1 MKKSLL
7 FAGLSAIALTACVND
22 ETFSIEQQ
30 EQQQAMRFDAP
41 ALAQTRANVMGE
53 ISGVKYPEAEN
64 FVVFCKTYKDEFKGW
79 TQSTEIEDYFDPNGE
94 VAKSGYNASYWAT
107 DIVHY
112 WPEVEYNLAF
122 AAYSPADLAL
132 TPAPAVSHTEKGL
145 QITDFKTQASA
156 DNQYDLMYT
165 QRNYDLNKAV
175 YANSAVPLTFRHAL
189 SSIVFS
195 TQKSS
200 SDVNYEITKIEIDG
214 KFCQQADFD
223 QNITESYDGS
233 AYSENED
240 PTWKN
245 LEYTGES
252 VKYTP
257 TLAGTVDVPAA
268 SPLLFTS
275 GTSALLLIPQE
286 VPEEAT
292 VTVYYTKTTNPGTAS
307 EKSLSTSAKIKL
319 RDFCHNS
326 GGVNTYVTKWEKGK
340 RYIYRIAFG
349 ANTRIYFDPTVTDW
363 VTEPTLVYTIQ

>member
-41 ALAQTRANVMGE
+41 ALAQTRANVNGE

-64 FVVFCKTYKDEFKGW
+64 FVVFCKAYKEEFKGW

-94 VAKSGYNASYWAT
+94 IAKSGYNASYWAT

-252 VKYTP
+252 VKYAP

-268 SPLLFTS
+268 SPLQFTS

-292 VTVYYTKTTNPGTAS
+292 VTVYYTKTTNPGQAS

>member
-1 MKKSLL
+1 MKKML
-7 FAGLSAIALTACVND
+7 FFAAMSAIALTSCVNED
-22 ETFSIEQQ
+22 DFSGENQQ
-30 EQQQAMRFDAP
+30 LSQELKFDAP
-41 ALAQTRANVMGE
+41 VMKQTRANVNGE

-64 FVVFCKTYKDEFKGW
+64 FVVFCKSYKNGFKGW
-79 TQSTEIEDYFDPNGE
+79 TSSDEISNYFNANGE
-94 VAKSGYNASYWAT
+94 IAKSGYNASYWAT

-112 WPEVEYNLAF
+112 WPETEYNLAF
-122 AAYSPADLAL
+122 AAYSPADMAL
-132 TPAPAVSHTEKGL
+132 TPAPAVSHTENGL
-145 QITDFKTQASA
+145 QITDFKTQAKA
-156 DNQYDLMYT
+156 DDQYDLMYT

-175 YANSAVPLTFRHAL
+175 YANSAVPLAFRHAL

-200 SDVNYEITKIEIDG
+200 SDVKYEITKIQIDG

-223 QNITESYDGS
+223 QNITETYAGG
-233 AYSENED
+233 AYSENEN

-252 VKYTP
+252 VNYVP
-257 TLAGTVDVPAA
+257 TLAGTVDVPVEA
-268 SPLLFTS
+268 PLQFTS

-292 VTVYYTKTTNPGTAS
+292 ITVYYTKTTNPGQAG
-307 EKSLSTSAKIKL
+307 EKSLSTSATIKL
-319 RDFCHNS
+319 REFFHTNS
-326 GGVNTYVTKWEKGK
+326 GVKTYVTEWERGK

-349 ANTRIYFDPTVTDW
+349 ANTRIYFEPSVTDW

>member
-1 MKKSLL
+1 MKKML
-7 FAGLSAIALTACVND
+7 FFAAVSAIALTGCVNED
-22 ETFSIEQQ
+22 FDNETPEQKV
-30 EQQQAMRFDAP
+30 MKFDTP
-41 ALAQTRANVMGE
+41 ALAQTRANVNGE

-64 FVVFCKTYKDEFKGW
+64 FVVFCKAYKNDFKGW
-79 TQSTEIEDYFDPNGE
+79 TQSTEIEDYFAPNGE
-94 VAKSGYNASYWAT
+94 IAKSGYNASYWAT

-112 WPEVEYNLAF
+112 WPEIEYSLAF

-156 DNQYDLMYT
+156 DAQYDLMYT
-165 QRNYDLNKAV
+165 PRNYDLNKAE

-200 SDVNYEITKIEIDG
+200 TDVKYEITKIEIDG

-223 QNITESYDGS
+223 QNITESYAGGV
-233 AYSENED
+233 YSETEN

-245 LEYTGES
+245 LEYTGEN
-252 VKYTP
+252 VNYVP
-257 TLAGTVDVPAA
+257 TLAGTVDVPAE
-268 SPLLFTS
+268 SPLQFTS

-292 VTVYYTKTTNPGTAS
+292 VTVYYTKTTNPGQAG

-326 GGVNTYVTKWEKGK
+326 GGVNTYVTKWERGK

-349 ANTRIYFDPTVTDW
+349 ANTRIYFEPTVTDW
-363 VTEPTLVYTIQ
+363 VSEPTLVYTIQ